1 MQTQALQRRLHY
13 VATKL
18 FDTHFGETL
27 MSPSRVLTV
36 CLSFFAACAHVDTV
50 AGQENDVPAN
60 VPMESIFS
68 NYSYPGIDWG
78 ALSDPK
84 NDALLRAC
92 LHGATRSD
100 LARLPL
106 ADLQER
112 LTRLE
117 KGKVIRQSDGRYL
130 LNFPVV
136 VGAARVRLASFVHPV
151 AIELLPAV
159 RQMIGRIKP
168 LLNNDQDMLYHFTW
182 SIMMDGQVAWPV
194 VELQLKRILGKDVID
209 LNTCWWLYPN
219 HPYRAGT
226 NTYGDPS
233 GALIISWHATVP
245 PPDEVRATLRAFDD
259 AAIIS
264 ALKREPIPRDKITDK
279 LRAFGFVG
287 GRNRSRLFI
296 LDVSSPL
303 VPAVSECS
311 AQFAQLAM
319 THINVKAIAR
329 DLDAEPE
336 RATVIAYH
344 ELCYEILGILSASRE
359 LAIPAAT
366 TDNLQ
371 AVRSLVSFV
380 PLPPASQGEQMEKAI
395 QGIIQQHAGQTIP

>member
-1 MQTQALQRRLHY
+1 
-13 VATKL
+13 
-18 FDTHFGETL
+18 
-27 MSPSRVLTV
+27 MSQSRVSII
-36 CLSFFAACAHVDTV
+36 CLSFLTACASVGTV

-60 VPMESIFS
+60 VSMQSIFS

-84 NDALLRAC
+84 NDTLLRAC
-92 LHGATRSD
+92 VHGAARSD

-106 ADLQER
+106 ADLQDR
-112 LTRLE
+112 LTTLE
-117 KGKVIRQSDGRYL
+117 KGKLIRQSDGRYL

-151 AIELLPAV
+151 AVELLPAV
-159 RQMIGRIKP
+159 REMIGRIKP
-168 LLNNDQDMLYHFTW
+168 LLHDNEDMLYHFTW
-182 SIMMDGQVAWPV
+182 SVMMDGEVAWPV
-194 VELQLKRILGKDVID
+194 VELQLSRILQKDAVD
-209 LNTCWWLYPN
+209 LRTCWWLYPN

-226 NTYGDPS
+226 NTYGGSS

-245 PPDEVRATLRAFDD
+245 PPDDVRATLRAFDD

-279 LRAFGFVG
+279 LRACGFVG
-287 GRNRSRLFI
+287 DRNRSRLFI

-303 VPAVSECS
+303 VPVVSQCS

-319 THINVKAIAR
+319 THMNIKAIAK
-329 DLDAEPE
+329 DLGAEPE
-336 RATVIAYH
+336 AATVIAYH
-344 ELCYEILGILSASRE
+344 ELCYEILGILSSSGD
-359 LAIPAAT
+359 LTIPAAT

-371 AVRSLVSFV
+371 AVRSLASFV
-380 PLPPASQGEQMEKAI
+380 PLPSASQGEQMEKAI
-395 QGIIQQHAGQTIP
+395 QRIIQQHAGQTVP